1 MTVPNIGPE
10 HFDQG
15 DAFGVELRM
24 GNPAPLCRDEPNMDD
39 ASAATARTAG
49 VSHRFGDVRHAL
61 SRPNA
66 RSVHVWSA
74 SDEGNPDARN

>member
-15 DAFGVELRM
+15 DAFAVELRM
-24 GNPAPLCRDEPNMDD
+24 GNPASPSRAEPIADD
-39 ASAATARTAG
+39 VSAATARAAG

-66 RSVHVWSA
+66 RSADVWPA
-74 SDEGNPDARN
+74 NDEGSPDARN